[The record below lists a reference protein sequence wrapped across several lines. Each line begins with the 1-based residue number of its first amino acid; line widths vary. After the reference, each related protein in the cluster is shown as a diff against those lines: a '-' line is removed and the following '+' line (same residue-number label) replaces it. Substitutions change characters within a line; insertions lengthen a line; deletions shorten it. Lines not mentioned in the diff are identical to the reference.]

1 MRRRSRIAR
10 HSPKPRRWPKVRLWP
25 NARWR
30 GRVSR
35 LFRVFRRAPVRLRA
49 LIVLGAAVLL
59 WFALNWMYQVVRKP
73 SELFFPVSG
82 TLNKTPAETWRR
94 YSPLFQRYSTNLISA
109 ELLAALAQVEGS
121 GNPVA
126 RTYWRWSINPRPFEV
141 YRPASSAVGM
151 YQITDAT
158 FADARRYC
166 IRDHAVVE
174 DGPWNDWQ
182 SCWFNR
188 FYTRVVPSHAVELTS
203 AYLDRSVAGALLQ
216 HHVKSAT
223 AAQKQD
229 LAAVIHLCGA
239 GAGDAYVRRGL
250 RLTEDQRCGDHEARS
265 YVARVNGMKRVFEG
279 FATLSAR

>member
-1 MRRRSRIAR
+1 MRRRRSRIAR
-10 HSPKPRRWPKVRLWP
+10 HWPKLRLWP

-30 GRVSR
+30 GRV
-35 LFRVFRRAPVRLRA
+35 FRVFRRAPVRLRV
-49 LIVLGAAVLL
+49 LIVLGVAVLL

-126 RTYWRWSINPRPFEV
+126 RTYWRWSINLRPFEV

-166 IRDHAVVE
+166 IRDHTVVE
-174 DGPWNDWQ
+174 DGPWNDWK

-188 FYTRVVPSHAVELTS
+188 FYTRVIPSHAVELTS

-216 HHVKSAT
+216 HH
-223 AAQKQD
+223 
-229 LAAVIHLCGA
+229 
-239 GAGDAYVRRGL
+239 
-250 RLTEDQRCGDHEARS
+250 
-265 YVARVNGMKRVFEG
+265 MKF
-279 FATLSAR
+279 